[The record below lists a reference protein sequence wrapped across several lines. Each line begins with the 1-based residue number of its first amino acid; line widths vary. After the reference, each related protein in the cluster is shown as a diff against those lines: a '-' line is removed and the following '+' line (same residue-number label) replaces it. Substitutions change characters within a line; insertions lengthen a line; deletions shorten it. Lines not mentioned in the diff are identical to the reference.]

1 MKSGRRWRGV
11 VLSLPR
17 IGSGPLIDSASK
29 GDSVVAGDQA
39 EGSQIL
45 KVPLCV
51 LEARG
56 GERKLAGRGGVRML
70 GCGCADHQAA
80 AAAAADH
87 PLTARRGELNLRS
100 GGP

>member
-1 MKSGRRWRGV
+1 M
-11 VLSLPR
+11 LSLPR

-80 AAAAADH
+80 AAAAAADH